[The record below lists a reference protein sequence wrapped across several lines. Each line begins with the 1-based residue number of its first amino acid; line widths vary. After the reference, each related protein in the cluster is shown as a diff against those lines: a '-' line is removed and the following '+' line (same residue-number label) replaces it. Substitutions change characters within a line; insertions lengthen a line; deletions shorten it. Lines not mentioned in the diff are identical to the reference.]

1 MARTYSLLTIHRTNA
16 DGTIDGAWL
25 QDHIGTLATARAR
38 ADATE
43 TANHHGITV
52 AVVPSVGF
60 CGPADVFGSQSR
72 LA

>member
-1 MARTYSLLTIHRTNA
+1 MATYSLLTVHHTNE

-25 QDHIGTLATARAR
+25 QDHIGTVASARAR

-43 TANHHGITV
+43 ATNSRSITV
-52 AVVPSVGF
+52 AVVRAVGF
-60 CGPADVFGSQSR
+60 CGPADVFNSQPR